1 MFYEFT
7 KDFKVFESFGSVFP
21 ITSILT
27 IDLAFSLYFFTW
39 TVKMQ
44 KENNPLTFTSGL

>member
-7 KDFKVFESFGSVFP
+7 KGFKVFESFGSIFP

-27 IDLAFSLYFFTW
+27 IDLAFLPISLH
-39 TVKMQ
+39 
-44 KENNPLTFTSGL
+44 GL